1 MRLIALKGLE
11 ECVIG
16 EKRLAQEERK
26 IRDYFAA
33 DLNSSTYPQLVF
45 VLGLMKCGVNY
56 ITVFPKCI
64 NLLADQDQE
73 SKTLLIMPIENLCST
88 ICSLSNLQLFSCWSP
103 LRRAPLKKISL
114 RNASITASSG
124 NFPGAAIDG
133 KPATYW
139 LCSRSRAT
147 WTIELDKSAIN
158 SPTGVAVNVVAIQI
172 SWRPKQLSAVP
183 HNSAPKKMSIYVK
196 KVKDKTESGN
206 SEYSR
211 ILSVDPELEFGKQ
224 NSWTQTY
231 FINCPDVSSIQI
243 SVSKQS
249 ASNPTNSIKMYSFEV
264 LTEDS
269 ESSSVQTL
277 ALLKQ
282 VQSALMPLLE
292 YDYFEKIVYDTVLS
306 MVRASG
312 SLSLAITFIHFI
324 HTKHLDVRLKA
335 IAGDSVFMLFESLS
349 HEEHLL
355 REEAES
361 YSAAENSSVD
371 ALFDETAKSAL
382 VEVVQCGQVACLSA
396 NKPGHHH
403 CMLAAIMDSGTWT
416 WDFSMMAVKDVTSSF
431 GVVRRPL
438 EDGGEVISPDAWV
451 VRCVD
456 GEVRHG
462 GKVVRPPI
470 GIISPNDVCSFTY
483 DADAETVTLSVNEG
497 DPQLLFEHVPRGISP
512 VVFLSEMGKSI
523 KLLSVTHRKHGSSSR
538 SESSSNPA
546 HTQTHTHSTSNEIT
560 KAEDIQNRPATVTT
574 LLLRKMAR
582 LSKAKMAHTVTQLIE
597 SKKKQSSLLDHPYCI
612 EVSAETLHQL
622 VLFLQNVTTTMVTAR
637 NLSYFSAVGAGCPD
651 TASTFASTDN
661 ELQVLSLLQL
671 IDSQLYCLSC
681 SEVDQVSVGLLRGD
695 TMPCATSETQGSTE
709 SMPTIQLL
717 SSLLGMLRQSST
729 CTEDVRCAASKA
741 FARGSSLFL
750 PTAENKTELILS
762 ILKTALR
769 AGALDNATVLLL
781 EMLLQKQSRHFEV
794 LQVIELYKR
803 RPNTRPL
810 VHDLLKCLL
819 FILQKNA
826 LQIFPLQQAKCR
838 EIAIESHQCFFPV
851 LGQSGFQRI
860 ITAFLGRFQEQI
872 IYDLTVSQG
881 IQASTGHLNRTAD
894 IQTMIELL
902 QLYFIL
908 LAECSLVITGG
919 ANEHEILLRS
929 VEMENGNAEKF
940 DHNVI
945 SNGKLLPQS
954 GVDRHLRDTPLCQ
967 LLMPFIHGLVCIST
981 SRDLELVAGVLPVA
995 MKLLEGFSRGVRTSP
1010 SCAVAMSAVNSSIRR
1025 VIPRPVAPSEVGGW
1039 EVVKAAFEDGELSY
1053 SVSESG
1059 TLYTS
1064 IHSSNTCG
1072 VVSVGFDRTQR
1083 AAWEFCLEAD
1093 SVSDECSVFGAAR
1106 MPVSSRCYSSSADL
1120 WMRRAYNG
1128 YMYAQGQPRGAAME
1142 KIHPNDIVRIE
1153 FDGPEGTLSFSLN
1166 GSEPVIGFQDIT
1178 GKYSFDIPIFKPLN
1192 DLFQLFDIQ
1201 FLSMSYS
1208 VVCPIVVIIRLRP
1221 ISMPQLGHFSFVYIK
1236 SIRNYS
1242 SSLRELPQCCQ
1253 DTAIKS

>member
-1 MRLIALKGLE
+1 MKFHTLLYISYFLSRELFLLIILLQLHLSDTLNVCENELSLRMSAVSSPFFRSFQMRLIALKGIE

-16 EKRLAQEERK
+16 EKKLAQEERK

-33 DLNSSTYPQLVF
+33 DLNSSAFPQLVF

-64 NLLADQDQE
+64 NLLVDEDQE
-73 SKTLLIMPIENLCST
+73 SRNLLIMPIENLCST

-103 LRRAPLKKISL
+103 LRRAPLKKLSL
-114 RNASITASSG
+114 GNSSITASSG

-147 WTIELDKSAIN
+147 WTIELEKSSSN
-158 SPTGVAVNVVAIQI
+158 SPGVGVNVVAIQI

-183 HNSAPKKMSIYVK
+183 HNSAPKKMSIYIK
-196 KVKDKTESGN
+196 KAKDKTDPGA

-211 ILSVDPELEFGKQ
+211 ILSVDPELEYGKQ
-224 NSWTQTY
+224 NSWTQIY
-231 FINCPDVSSIQI
+231 FINCPVVNSIQI

-249 ASNPTNSIKMYSFEV
+249 ASNPTNSIKMYSFDV

-277 ALLKQ
+277 VQLKQ
-282 VQSALMPLLE
+282 VQLALMPLLE
-292 YDYFEKIVYDTVLS
+292 YDYLEKMVYDTVLS
-306 MVRASG
+306 MIRASG
-312 SLSLAITFIHFI
+312 SLSLAVTFIHFI
-324 HTKHLDVRLKA
+324 HKQNLDARLKA
-335 IAGDSVFMLFESLS
+335 IAGDSIFMLFESLT

-355 REEAES
+355 KEEAES
-361 YSAAENSSVD
+361 YSAAESSSVD

-382 VEVVQCGQVACLSA
+382 VEVAQCGQVACLSV
-396 NKPGHHH
+396 NKPGNHH

-416 WDFSMMAVKDVTSSF
+416 WDFTTMAVKDVTSSF

-462 GKVVRPPI
+462 GKVIRPPV
-470 GIISPNDVCSFTY
+470 GVISPNDVCSFTY

-497 DPQLLFEHVPRGISP
+497 DPQLLFEHVPKGISP
-512 VVFLSEMGKSI
+512 VVFLSEMGKSV
-523 KLLSVTHRKHGSSSR
+523 KLLSVTHRRHGSSSR
-538 SESSSNPA
+538 SDSSSTPGHN
-546 HTQTHTHSTSNEIT
+546 HTSVSSNEIT
-560 KAEDIQNRPATVTT
+560 KAEDIQNRPSAT

-582 LSKAKMAHTVTQLIE
+582 LSKAKMAHLVTQLIE

-612 EVSAETLHQL
+612 EVSADTLHQL
-622 VLFLQNVTTTMVTAR
+622 VLFLQNVTSTMINARTTSST
-637 NLSYFSAVGAGCPD
+637 SSPGSGCTD
-651 TASTFASTDN
+651 SVSTFASTDY

-681 SEVDQVSVGLLRGD
+681 SEVDQASVGLMRDD
-695 TMPCATSETQGSTE
+695 TKLCLESNTQGHTE
-709 SMPTIQLL
+709 SMSTIQLL
-717 SSLLGMLRQSST
+717 SSLLSMLRQSNT

-769 AGALDNATVLLL
+769 AGALDNATILLL

-803 RPNTRPL
+803 KPHTRPL
-810 VHDLLKCLL
+810 IHDLLKCLL

-826 LQIFPLQQAKCR
+826 LQIFPLRQAKCK
-838 EIAIESHQCFFPV
+838 EIFVDNHQCLFPI

-860 ITAFLGRFQEQI
+860 ITAFLGRFQEQV
-872 IYDLTVSQG
+872 IYDLTISQAAQDS
-881 IQASTGHLNRTAD
+881 IHHSNRTAD
-894 IQTMIELL
+894 IPCMVELL
-902 QLYFIL
+902 HLYFTF
-908 LAECSLVITGG
+908 LADCSLIIVGG
-919 ANEHEILLRS
+919 ANDHEILLKS
-929 VEMENGNAEKF
+929 MEENKKDSSEGCF
-940 DHNVI
+940 DNETK

-954 GVDRHLRDTPLCQ
+954 GVDRHLRETPLCQ
-967 LLMPFIHGLVCIST
+967 LLMPFIHGLVCIAT
-981 SRDLELVAGVLPVA
+981 SRDLELVAGILPVA
-995 MKLLEGFSRGVRTSP
+995 IKLLEGFSKGVRTSP
-1010 SCAVAMSAVNSSIRR
+1010 SCTVAISAVNNSIRR

-1053 SVSESG
+1053 SASENG

-1072 VVSVGFDRTQR
+1072 VVSVGFDRTKR

-1106 MPVSSRCYSSSADL
+1106 MPISSRCYSSSADL

-1153 FDGPEGTLSFSLN
+1153 FDGPAGTLSFSLN
-1166 GSEPVIGFQDIT
+1166 GSEPIVGFQDIT
-1178 GKYSFDIPIFKPLN
+1178 GRCICALLTPYQSLK
-1192 DLFQLFDIQ
+1192 
-1201 FLSMSYS
+1201 FLY
-1208 VVCPIVVIIRLRP
+1208 
-1221 ISMPQLGHFSFVYIK
+1221 
-1236 SIRNYS
+1236 
-1242 SSLRELPQCCQ
+1242 
-1253 DTAIKS
+1253 